1 MRGTTW
7 LWTPLALIA
16 FGVGWV
22 DAVRA
27 DPTNLAGGVLIAHH
41 PAGMVYSI
49 DPPTDGWCQ
58 TYRDEFAITSA
69 EQQVNRTDTTG
80 APVFWFVLSAWF
92 EEKEFC
98 GAEFGLGDYDDA
110 AFDILE
116 WGACGEGFSPLE
128 IPNGAWPEPN
138 SGISIAVPG
147 EYAWRGNYIPI
158 YYFVGYPYAPGT
170 RVEITLDRRPPPLE
184 PFAGWANCLWPSVAA
199 SATCLGAFGI
209 LQDGAYCAPPPP
221 GEIPGACCFGG
232 GECQFLL
239 PEECET
245 AGGSWNGAWTCVEP
259 NPCETPW
266 ACCIHDEQTGHETC
280 AMLMQFEC
288 EAAGGMWHTGQ
299 WCQYFVCPTI
309 RACCIDQ
316 VCVLTTEAECLATYH
331 GSWMPDAF
339 SCTTP
344 SNPCQGIPAQ
354 PETWGRIKNLYR

>member
-1 MRGTTW
+1 MRR
-7 LWTPLALIA
+7 ALRVVTLLTLTIL
-16 FGVGWV
+16 GVGWV
-22 DAVRA
+22 DAVHA